1 MGKAEKSLE
10 NKILNIFRRLSP
22 EKKQEVVDF
31 IEFVESKDS
40 VIKWIEFDE
49 WAVNLAKKRGFN
61 HLTEEDVA
69 QIVKAH
75 RSASR

>member
-1 MGKAEKSLE
+1 MEKAEKDIE
-10 NKILNIFRRLSP
+10 KKILNTFRRLSP

-31 IEFVESKDS
+31 IEFIESRDR
-40 VIKWIEFDE
+40 VTEWIEFDE
-49 WAVNLAKKRGFN
+49 WAVNLAKEKGFN

-75 RSASR
+75 RSASK